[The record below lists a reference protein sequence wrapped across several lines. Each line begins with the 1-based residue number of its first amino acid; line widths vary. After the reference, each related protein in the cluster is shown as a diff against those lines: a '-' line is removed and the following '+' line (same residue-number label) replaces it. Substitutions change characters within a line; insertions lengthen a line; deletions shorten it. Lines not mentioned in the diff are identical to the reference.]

1 MILNTSPKIVKKV
14 KKELNITF
22 YLMRDLVA
30 KYITIKKKKIQLNM
44 HSQLL
49 NWKVDRAGIVTVQ
62 YHLVLLHGLECNIS

>member
-30 KYITIKKKKIQLNM
+30 KYITIKKKKIPHAISLNTKFIN
-44 HSQLL
+44 H
-49 NWKVDRAGIVTVQ
+49 R
-62 YHLVLLHGLECNIS
+62 